1 MWTIMMF
8 VLLST
13 PAVSA
18 QDKKMGMKPIAVPD
32 MKMDEMH
39 KSPHHKMTMAYHHNA
54 IAFMQA
60 L

>member
-1 MWTIMMF
+1 MMV
-8 VLLST
+8 VLLSA
-13 PAVSA
+13 PAVFA
-18 QDKKMGMKPIAVPD
+18 QDKKMGMKPMAATD